1 MPLSSRER
9 EKARVTLAGP
19 GLFVK
24 RESLAGL
31 LAAVHYSPPFRRS
44 HASFYTSHVRTIFH
58 D

>member
-9 EKARVTLAGP
+9 EKARVTLAFP

-24 RESLAGL
+24 RDSLAGL
-31 LAAVHYSPPFRRS
+31 LAAVHYLPPFRRS
-44 HASFYTSHVRTIFH
+44 HVSFYTSHVCTIFH